1 MTYRFTTLP
10 LVVALAGPLVLL
22 APWPTDGADAA
33 LMVFNL
39 LAIDLGCEDFVGVV
53 VGEDVLLSRCSCDD
67 KQWSGKA
74 DR

>member
-10 LVVALAGPLVLL
+10 LAVALAGPLALL

-39 LAIDLGCEDFVGVV
+39 LAIDLSVWVFVGGGNRRGGLVV
-53 VGEDVLLSRCSCDD
+53 WLVL
-67 KQWSGKA
+67 A
-74 DR
+74 